1 MSVRFG
7 GLAKTD
13 PRLRQLIERSVADF
27 RSESLP
33 DVLRRIAGIA
43 CEIVGCAQAGV
54 TILDPHGR
62 PEQMISV
69 GAQLGAPQ
77 TSSALTPPAAE
88 NGARRLIVPVMT
100 RGRPGGELALSQPRG
115 RENFTDDDRRAAEV
129 LATAIGDE
137 VERVRTATENRR
149 RERWYTAGTEL
160 ARSIATA
167 RHRDPLQV
175 IAEHLRSIADADR
188 AAVLIHDAATDTLT
202 VRAVAGS
209 GVDEW
214 RGLVLPSGNIVTSGV
229 LLTGTP
235 LNVADAGAYEPFGES
250 ARTRLDGRAVLM
262 VPMLATRE
270 RRGVLA
276 VSRNRGRSAFTSAE
290 VGMATMLAGQV
301 GLALELAEFQEHQD
315 KNKLLQERDRI
326 ARDLHDHVI
335 QRLFALGLSLQ
346 NAVGNLEG
354 EAGKT
359 VLEGVDEIDATIRQ
373 IRTTIYQL
381 KGPITAEHRSVRT
394 RIGRLL
400 DELDPVLGFRPEL
413 DIRGPLDLGIDD
425 AELIDDCVAVL
436 REALTN
442 IARHAEATRATVAIA
457 ATALALRIEVTDN
470 GRGIGD
476 STRRSGLANLQT
488 RAERHGGSSTVSSD
502 GGPGTRVVWAVP
514 LTVTDG
520 VEL

>member
-27 RSESLP
+27 RAEALP
-33 DVLRRIAGIA
+33 DVLRRIARVA
-43 CEIVGCAQAGV
+43 REVVGCLQADIA
-54 TILDPHGR
+54 ILDPHGR
-62 PEQMISV
+62 PEHVISV
-69 GAQLGAPQ
+69 GARSASPHRPP
-77 TSSALTPPAAE
+77 ALTAQADE
-88 NGARRLIVPVMT
+88 DGSGRLTVPVLI
-100 RGRPGGELALSQPRG
+100 RGRPGGELTLSQPRA
-115 RENFTDDDRRAAEV
+115 RETFTDDDRRAAEV

-167 RHRDPLQV
+167 RHPDPLQV

-188 AAVLIHDAATDTLT
+188 AAVLIHDAGADTLT
-202 VRAVAGS
+202 VRAVAGT
-209 GVDEW
+209 GADDW
-214 RGLVLPSGNIVTSGV
+214 QGLVLPPGNIVSSGV
-229 LLTGTP
+229 LVTGTP
-235 LNVADAGAYEPFGES
+235 LNIADAGTYEPFDES
-250 ARTRLDGRAVLM
+250 LRARLDGLAVLM
-262 VPMLATRE
+262 VPMLATRD

-276 VSRNRGRSAFTSAE
+276 VSRSRGRSAFTSAE

-381 KGPITAEHRSVRT
+381 KGPITAQHRSVRT

-400 DELDPVLGFRPEL
+400 DELEPVLGFRPEL
-413 DIRGPLDLGIDD
+413 DIRGPVDLGIDD
-425 AELIDDCVAVL
+425 TELVDDCVAVL

-442 IARHAEATRATVAIA
+442 IARHADATRATVAVA
-457 ATALALRIEVTDN
+457 ATPLTLRIQVTDN

-502 GGPGTRVVWAVP
+502 TGPGTTVLWTVP
-514 LTVTDG
+514 LRDPPRS
-520 VEL
+520 